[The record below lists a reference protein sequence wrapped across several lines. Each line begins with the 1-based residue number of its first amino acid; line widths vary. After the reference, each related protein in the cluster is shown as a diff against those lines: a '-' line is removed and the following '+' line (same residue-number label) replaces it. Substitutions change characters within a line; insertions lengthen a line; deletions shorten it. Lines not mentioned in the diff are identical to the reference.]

1 MRQEPA
7 VLIGQVTALVAAVLV
22 LLRVF
27 GVPLSEEQQS
37 AIRGLVAVLAPLV
50 AGLLIRQHVYAPATV
65 ERLADGMAVRPTA
78 GLAANAWRWNEHRA
92 ERS

>member
-7 VLIGQVTALVAAVLV
+7 VLIGQVTAVVAAVLV

-27 GVPLSEEQQS
+27 GLPLSEEQQS

-50 AGLLIRQHVYAPATV
+50 AGLVIRRHVFAPATV
-65 ERLADGMAVRPTA
+65 ERMVTGDEDVALGTGAAAWYDGRQKADGI
-78 GLAANAWRWNEHRA
+78 G
-92 ERS
+92 

>member
-65 ERLADGMAVRPTA
+65 ERLAGR
-78 GLAANAWRWNEHRA
+78 EHG
-92 ERS
+92 ERSARDGSDIEPSAWSRA